1 MTLDFNFW
9 MSILMSAVALSLA
22 LCFVRLAKG
31 PTTANR
37 AVAFDLIS
45 VHAVALL
52 VLAAIR
58 FQSSVLLDA
67 AIVTA
72 VLGFL
77 GNLMLARLIE
87 VAPFGTDDI

>member
-1 MTLDFNFW
+1 MNFGNALAMLMTATAFS
-9 MSILMSAVALSLA
+9 MA

-31 PTTANR
+31 PTNANR

-45 VHAVALL
+45 VHAVGLL

-58 FQSSVLLDA
+58 YRSSVLLDA
-67 AIVTA
+67 AIVTT

-77 GNLMLARLIE
+77 GNVMLARMIE
-87 VAPFGTDDI
+87 SAPFGTDEL

>member
-1 MTLDFNFW
+1 MFDIWLGILLTLT
-9 MSILMSAVALSLA
+9 SISLA
-22 LCFVRLAKG
+22 LCFVRLALG

-52 VLAAIR
+52 VLDAVR
-58 FQSSVLLDA
+58 VRTDVMLDA

-77 GNLMLARLIE
+77 GTVMLARLIE
-87 VAPFGTDDI
+87 TAPFGNDDL